1 MYFLCLKADLQ
12 IQVLLTEE
20 QPPEKVMKTN
30 TWKQHLEVSRYFPAY
45 NHANR
50 FMRGALSETF
60 QTISQKVII

>member
-30 TWKQHLEVSRYFPAY
+30 T
-45 NHANR
+45 
-50 FMRGALSETF
+50 
-60 QTISQKVII
+60 